1 MSHREQRNPAPL
13 VSVIIP
19 VYNGERHLASTLES
33 VVAQD
38 YRPIEILVIDDGSE
52 DGSAG
57 VAQGFPDVRYFHQ
70 HNQGPGVARNLGLE
84 NARGELVAF
93 LDADD
98 IWTPNKLRLQVGYL
112 LDHPGTG
119 IVFAR
124 QRIHL
129 DPGVA
134 KPSWLKDELL
144 ENDSVGYGVCT
155 LVAWKTVF
163 DQVGRFDPEFVLAED
178 ADWFLRAKDA
188 GIPVGVVPEV
198 LLHQRIHGSNTRYRT
213 AANQP
218 LLLKAIRASVER
230 QRKPRT

>member
-1 MSHREQRNPAPL
+1 VTSRPAPL

-19 VYNGERHLASTLES
+19 VYNAERHLASTLES
-33 VVAQD
+33 VLAQD
-38 YRPIEILVIDDGSE
+38 YRPIEVLVIDDGSE
-52 DGSAG
+52 DGSAEI
-57 VAQGFPDVRYFHQ
+57 ARSFPEVRYFHQ
-70 HNQGPGVARNLGLE
+70 HNQGPGVARNAGLE
-84 NARGELVAF
+84 NARGELIAF

-98 IWTPNKLRLQVGYL
+98 LWIPSKLTIQVSYL
-112 LDHPGTG
+112 LDHPETG
-119 IVFAR
+119 LVFAR

-144 ENDSVGYGVCT
+144 ASDSVGYGVGT
-155 LVAWKTVF
+155 LVARKTVF
-163 DQVGRFDPEFVLAED
+163 DQVGGFDPEFVLAED

-188 GIPVGVVPEV
+188 GIPVGVVPDI

-218 LLLKAIRASVER
+218 LLLKAIRASIER
-230 QRKPRT
+230 QRKPGTS